1 MKKIQNGRAVT
12 YVDEHGESHAALVT
26 QTWGK
31 DGTKEYDEKNACLSI
46 NLAYVSGN
54 LEDTDSYGTQIKRE
68 TSVCHQSNQSAPG
81 RYWYQA

>member
-1 MKKIQNGRAVT
+1 
-12 YVDEHGESHAALVT
+12 
-26 QTWGK
+26 
-31 DGTKEYDEKNACLSI
+31 LSI